1 MLWWRSYGAG
11 LLLGCLVL
19 VTWRYSTQATEGV
32 VMNFST
38 QVAEA
43 SLVRPSPETFSVA
56 EARVGRTAMPA
67 IAASGASRMAWD
79 LTIPEGAWVEANV
92 ALPADVATTAGEGV
106 LFRIGISFDDRYEEV
121 ITHVVTPV
129 SSADHHQW
137 TPVGADLSIF
147 AGRRVS
153 LIFNTAGPGL
163 WGAPRLVVR

>member
-1 MLWWRSYGAG
+1 MDFA
-11 LLLGCLVL
+11 
-19 VTWRYSTQATEGV
+19 
-32 VMNFST
+32 T

-56 EARVGRTAMPA
+56 EVRVGRAAMPA
-67 IAASGASRMAWD
+67 IVASGVSRVAWD
-79 LTIPEGAWVEANV
+79 ITVPAGAWVEANL
-92 ALPADVATTAGEGV
+92 ALPADLATTPGEGV
-106 LFRIGISFDDRYEEV
+106 LFRIGISLDDRYEEV
-121 ITHVVTPV
+121 ITHVVMPV

-137 TPVGADLSIF
+137 TPVGVDLSIF